1 MWGKRNRGET
11 ESVAHIKGELERMA
25 ASFNQLLAEFSEQ
38 AVDLEIERE
47 NVRQLTLALASA
59 EAWIADLQISLELRQ
74 AATPALRSIGE
85 PANDAAQGPAGAEA

>member
-1 MWGKRNRGET
+1 MWGKRDLGET

-25 ASFNQLLAEFSEQ
+25 ASFNQLLVAFSEQ
-38 AVDLEIERE
+38 AIDLEIERE

-59 EAWIADLQISLELRQ
+59 EARITDLQMSLELRQ
-74 AATPALRSIGE
+74 AAAPALRSFGE